1 VKTASSLRGQPYR
14 PGRHRP
20 TPWGSAI
27 PTRSVLLSTMV
38 RVTRA
43 IDPSTADRST
53 RVWGTAGL
61 VFIVGLVIGL
71 VGLTERTLW
80 LDESATVIA
89 ATRSWSGLATLTGEI
104 DLVHA
109 LYYAV
114 LHVWFSAVGYSPVS
128 LRAPSAVAIAAT
140 AALLVPLGRRLL
152 SYRLGII
159 AAAVFLVTPAALLAA
174 TNGRSQSFEMLAAV
188 AATLLLVTAAHITAS
203 GSRPRFVAA
212 WAGYSL
218 VAFIGV
224 LFNLWF
230 VFVVIAHA
238 LTVLVLAVRRREN
251 RVQLLGGAVTSMLVV
266 AVATVPFALG
276 AVAQSSQIGFL
287 QRPSAR
293 SAVLTVFRDQSF
305 ALPLVHTGTTWL
317 LLLASGSWL
326 LAIIGAIWLVRIR
339 PGVLTVVTPAGLL
352 AVTIIASPTF
362 SDRYLAMCVPALSL
376 LVAAGVTALT
386 YRFRAVLAV
395 IAGLALLVFGAHA
408 WQLVRWGDPATV
420 DWRTAATEI
429 EQERSVTS
437 GRAGIIYGAMARPP
451 LQLSVDYPDEL
462 ENVSDL
468 TKTPPAPSTGFWA
481 KSRSVGAAVARTDGY
496 AVVWYVGEPASPEVP
511 AVTSAMRGKGFSAE
525 ETTLFDG
532 GILLEYRPID

>member
-1 VKTASSLRGQPYR
+1 
-14 PGRHRP
+14 
-20 TPWGSAI
+20 
-27 PTRSVLLSTMV
+27 M
-38 RVTRA
+38 TRA
-43 IDPSTADRST
+43 IDPSAADRST
-53 RVWGTAGL
+53 HVWGTAGL

-71 VGLTERTLW
+71 VGVTERTLW

-114 LHVWFSAVGYSPVS
+114 LHVWFGVVGYSPVS

-152 SYRLGII
+152 SYRLGVL
-159 AAAVFLVTPAALLAA
+159 AAAVFLATPAALLAA

-188 AATLLLVTAAHITAS
+188 AATLLLVTAARTTAP
-203 GSRPRFVAA
+203 GSRSRLVAA

-238 LTVLVLAVRRREN
+238 LTVLVLAARRRES
-251 RVQLLGGAVTSMLVV
+251 RIQLLGGAVTSMLVV
-266 AVATVPFALG
+266 AVATVPFAVG

-305 ALPLVHTGTTWL
+305 ALPLVHTGTTWP
-317 LLLASGSWL
+317 LLLAGGSWL

-339 PGVLTVVTPAGLL
+339 PGVLSVVVPWLFVTPVGLL

-376 LVAAGVTALT
+376 LVAAGVMALT

-395 IAGLALLVFGAHA
+395 VAGLALLVFGAHA

-429 EQERSVTS
+429 EQERSATS

-451 LQLSVDYPDEL
+451 LQLAVDYPDEL
-462 ENVSDL
+462 EHVSDL

-481 KSRSVGAAVARTDGY
+481 KSRSVGDAVARTDGY

-511 AVTSAMRGKGFSAE
+511 AVTSAMRGKGFIAE

-532 GILLEYRPID
+532 GILLEYRRID